1 MPFFWIIQKWEDK
14 EVTSLVRPGARQL
27 RMERFSDVQVSY
39 SDRVG
44 TINNNPKK
52 VKLSENGMN
61 QLESSSQPG
70 EPGDEVTD

>member
-1 MPFFWIIQKWEDK
+1 
-14 EVTSLVRPGARQL
+14 
-27 RMERFSDVQVSY
+27 MERFSDVQVSY